1 MLYGD
6 RMKFCHV
13 RWAEF
18 YGKNAEEEEIAMVE
32 RRQYKRLPIEL
43 SLEIKKI
50 YKQDYVIIEDV
61 DAEITVFDIS
71 KSGIG
76 FISKAKLPID
86 YYFDGKIKLG
96 ESDYFYAVVHI
107 IRGEVRENGDGSSY
121 GAEFVGLAPF
131 LANKIDEYEKTLGST
146 KR

>member
-1 MLYGD
+1 
-6 RMKFCHV
+6 
-13 RWAEF
+13 
-18 YGKNAEEEEIAMVE
+18 MVE
-32 RRQYKRLPIEL
+32 RRRHKRLPIEL

-61 DAEITVFDIS
+61 DTEISVIDIS

-76 FISKAKLPID
+76 FVSKAKLPID
-86 YYFDGKIKLG
+86 YYFDGKIRLAG
-96 ESDYFYAVVHI
+96 NDYFYAVIHI
-107 IRGEVRENGDGSSY
+107 IRGEVQDNGKGNYY

-131 LANKIDEYEKTLGST
+131 LANKIDDYEASL

>member
-1 MLYGD
+1 
-6 RMKFCHV
+6 
-13 RWAEF
+13 
-18 YGKNAEEEEIAMVE
+18 MVE
-32 RRQYKRLPIEL
+32 RRQFKRLPIEL

-61 DAEITVFDIS
+61 DTQITVLDIS

-76 FISKAKLPID
+76 FLSKAKLPID

-96 ESDYFYAVVHI
+96 ESDYFYAVIHI
-107 IRGEVRENGDGSSY
+107 VRGEVASGGEGNSY

-131 LANKIDEYEKTLGST
+131 LANKIDEYEKNL
-146 KR
+146 R

>member
-1 MLYGD
+1 M
-6 RMKFCHV
+6 
-13 RWAEF
+13 
-18 YGKNAEEEEIAMVE
+18 IE
-32 RRQYKRLPIEL
+32 RRRHKRLPIEL

-61 DAEITVFDIS
+61 DTEISVLDIS

-76 FISKAKLPID
+76 FVSKAKLPID

-96 ESDYFYAVVHI
+96 EADYFYAVVHI
-107 IRGEVRENGDGSSY
+107 VRGEVQKDGCGNYY

-131 LANKIDEYEKTLGST
+131 LANKIDDYEKTIDT
-146 KR
+146 K